1 MGGHNAGEVASRE
14 AIGYFLE
21 YINEN
26 YNDGQDGD
34 LADCLVGAL
43 SYSNKKI
50 YERSKSR
57 ENLEGMGTTFTCGVI
72 EGSRLIVVHIGDSRA
87 YIFGKN
93 GFKQVTS
100 DHSYVME
107 MVRHGRMTEEEAK
120 DHPKRNI
127 ITKAIGTN
135 GDIEADLF
143 IEELKEG
150 DYVLICSDGLTTMV
164 KDETIAEILSE
175 NTNINESLKRLI
187 SEANKNGG
195 KDNISVVLIGFEVE
209 T

>member
-1 MGGHNAGEVASRE
+1 MEAVGESVRGLIRQNNEDSFYIAGSNDKIKNLYIVADGMGGHNAGEVASRE

-107 MVRHGRMTEEEAK
+107 MVRHGRMTKEEAK

-127 ITKAIGTN
+127 ITKVIGTN
-135 GDIEADLF
+135 DD
-143 IEELKEG
+143 
-150 DYVLICSDGLTTMV
+150 
-164 KDETIAEILSE
+164 
-175 NTNINESLKRLI
+175 R
-187 SEANKNGG
+187 
-195 KDNISVVLIGFEVE
+195 
-209 T
+209 

>member
-1 MGGHNAGEVASRE
+1 
-14 AIGYFLE
+14 
-21 YINEN
+21 
-26 YNDGQDGD
+26 
-34 LADCLVGAL
+34 
-43 SYSNKKI
+43 
-50 YERSKSR
+50 
-57 ENLEGMGTTFTCGVI
+57 MGTTFTCGVI

>member
-1 MGGHNAGEVASRE
+1 M
-14 AIGYFLE
+14 
-21 YINEN
+21 
-26 YNDGQDGD
+26 
-34 LADCLVGAL
+34 
-43 SYSNKKI
+43 
-50 YERSKSR
+50 ER
-57 ENLEGMGTTFTCGVI
+57 G
-72 EGSRLIVVHIGDSRA
+72 
-87 YIFGKN
+87 
-93 GFKQVTS
+93 
-100 DHSYVME
+100 
-107 MVRHGRMTEEEAK
+107 RHGRMTEEEAK